1 MKRPLLFRHR
11 DMLPQQGKT
20 FFPFFFLSRN
30 DFQTEGRGEFDRSF
44 AFACNGKI
52 IKSFLPLEQPGISLF
67 LGLEEEGIW
76 FPLAVA
82 SFMG

>member
-30 DFQTEGRGEFDRSF
+30 DFQTGRGEF